1 MDSTNTR
8 IAKGDAREVARHNHL
23 AHTVEAVV
31 GTLVSYLL
39 EDRDDDLP
47 SGFAKDGGVGIALG
61 REEGLDSIDVYK
73 RQGPPSQWGAY
84 SSRCRGS
91 RRGDDAGCAARG

>member
-1 MDSTNTR
+1 MDGTDTR

-47 SGFAKDGGVGIALG
+47 RCLAKDGGVGIALG
-61 REEGLDSIDVYK
+61 REEGLDSMYQRID
-73 RQGPPSQWGAY
+73 GAA
-84 SSRCRGS
+84 SVKLEGQPLE
-91 RRGDDAGCAARG
+91 